1 MDFRSAPGRRVEWL
15 DARIQSGFSNFLYID
30 RQFRSHPVLRRL
42 FSLARKHDYQSILV
56 EEIAESECAL
66 FAEENEA
73 IAKRSPDFSGSKVQR
88 LSFWRCPPGEPTS
101 ADDFIG
107 YAVFKSDT
115 FGHSSRP
122 EDHIFESVLPAVRA
136 KKQNN
141 FVHCARTYAVSTEA
155 GPQSVT
161 GVLYAQQNDLT
172 FVCAHVALRTA
183 LSAILPDGDVTYAT
197 LNRLAGIDHTTRRVG
212 RKEGGLDPNDM
223 EAIARGLGLACTKIV
238 HEPLQG
244 LHLPY
249 EFQPDLYGMIES
261 GSPALLGFELHD
273 PTAPPDQVPRHIV
286 PVIGHTF
293 NDDAWVPDAQRH
305 YFGNGLRYF
314 SSESWLSSYVLHDDN
329 FGPYYC
335 LPRHFLTKDNFRIIL
350 GMSHR
355 GASYSASDAETVGF
369 NYLNAIAGLYQ
380 LDGQPWLDRFLIYT
394 RQGLL
399 ILRTLL
405 LDRADYVRHL
415 GSLRDWEAHSI
426 EPTAIAK
433 IEAALPDRLW
443 VVEASAPE
451 LFPSSRR
458 KFGEVL
464 LSAHLPLPKPL
475 DFSLLLGA
483 RLPGSF
489 LLTAG
494 GSLET
499 IPVSLTGHSPLFD
512 SDSGEAN

>member
-15 DARIQSGFSNFLYID
+15 DTRIESGFSNFLYID

-42 FSLARKHDYQSILV
+42 FSLARKHDFQSILV
-56 EEIAESECAL
+56 EDIEESNCAL

-73 IAKRSPDFSGSKVQR
+73 IARRSPDFSGSKVQR
-88 LSFWRCPPGEPTS
+88 LSFWRCPPEKPAS

-115 FGHSSRP
+115 FGDPSRP

-136 KKQNN
+136 KAQNN

-183 LSAILPDGDVTYAT
+183 LSAILPDGDVTYAR
-197 LNRLAGIDHTTRRVG
+197 LNQLAGIDHETRKVG
-212 RKEGGLDPNDM
+212 RGEGGLGPDHL
-223 EAIARGLGLACTKIV
+223 EAIVRGLNLDCTKVV
-238 HEPLQG
+238 HEPLLN

-261 GSPALLGFELHD
+261 GNPALLGFVLDD
-273 PTAPPDQVPRHIV
+273 PTVPPEKVPRHIV
-286 PVIGHTF
+286 PIIGHTF
-293 NDDAWVPDAQRH
+293 NDDAWVPDAQRN
-305 YFGNGLRYF
+305 YFGKGLQYF

-350 GMSHR
+350 GMSPR
-355 GASYSASDAETVGF
+355 GTPFPASDAEAVGF
-369 NYLNAIAGLYQ
+369 DFLNAIAGLYQ

-415 GSLRDWEAHSI
+415 TSIRDWEGH
-426 EPTAIAK
+426 PFDPPAIAK

-464 LSAHLPLPKPL
+464 LSADKPLPRPL
-475 DFSLLLGA
+475 DTSILLGA

-494 GSLET
+494 GNLET

-512 SDSGEAN
+512 AVPCAL